1 MDILEA
7 TPKGTKTNDQ
17 QFFNDFKELLEKYN
31 NLDRFGICLLHNHFP
46 IQEDEILVEEN
57 FSNPRKLVLTV
68 EKKISQEEKL
78 AQGIIE
84 TSWGYSAK
92 ANDFVALTD
101 CRAHDDDDDSKP
113 GGN

>member
-7 TPKGTKTNDQ
+7 TPKGTKINDQ
-17 QFFNDFKELLEKYN
+17 QFFDDFKALLDKYN
-31 NLDRFGICLLHNHFP
+31 NVDRFGICLLHNHFP

-57 FSNPRKLVLTV
+57 FANPRKLVLTV

-84 TSWGYSAK
+84 TSWRYSAK
-92 ANDFVALTD
+92 DNDFVALTD
-101 CRAHDDDDDSKP
+101 CRAHDDDDDTKP